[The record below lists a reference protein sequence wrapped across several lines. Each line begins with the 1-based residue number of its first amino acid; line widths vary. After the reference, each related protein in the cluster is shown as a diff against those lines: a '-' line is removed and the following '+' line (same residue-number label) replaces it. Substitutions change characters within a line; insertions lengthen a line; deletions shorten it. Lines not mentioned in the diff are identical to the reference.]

1 MIIPLNE
8 DLIVNAVE
16 KVSRAVVNI
25 ASIRTIHDQLF
36 RVFPVEG
43 VGSGVIINQKC
54 HVLTNNHVVDEAHRL
69 KVTLTDG
76 SVFDGK
82 VIGKDASND
91 LAIIKLD
98 STETLP
104 FAELGNS
111 DDLKI
116 GQIVIAIGNP
126 FALTGGPTV
135 TAGILSSLNRKIQF
149 ENGVLELVQT
159 DAAINPGN
167 SGGPLVN
174 TKGEVIAIN
183 TAKMPYAHGIGFAV
197 PINIVKTVMT
207 ELIQNGRIINRPW
220 IGISYVKITR
230 QLAQYYRLPTTE
242 GALIAQV
249 ESDSPA
255 DNAGLR
261 KGDIIEAVD
270 GKRIDDT
277 TEISL
282 NVRKKAINDKLL
294 ITINRYGRR
303 FEVPIQL
310 RSRP

>member
-1 MIIPLNE
+1 
-8 DLIVNAVE
+8 
-16 KVSRAVVNI
+16 
-25 ASIRTIHDQLF
+25 
-36 RVFPVEG
+36 
-43 VGSGVIINQKC
+43 
-54 HVLTNNHVVDEAHRL
+54 
-69 KVTLTDG
+69 
-76 SVFDGK
+76 VFDAK
-82 VIGKDASND
+82 VIGTDEATD

-104 FAELGNS
+104 FAALGNS

-116 GQIVIAIGNP
+116 GEMVIAIGNP

-135 TAGILSSLNRKIQF
+135 TAGIISSLNRKIQF

-174 TKGEVIAIN
+174 SKGEVIAIN

-197 PINIVKTVMT
+197 PINIAKTVMT

-230 QLAQYYRLPTTE
+230 QLAQYYKLPTTN
-242 GALIAQV
+242 GALIEHV
-249 ESDSPA
+249 EPNSPA
-255 DNAGLR
+255 DDAGLR

-270 GKRIDDT
+270 GKRVDDN

-282 NVRKKAINDKLL
+282 NVRKKATNDKLMM
-294 ITINRYGRR
+294 TINRYGRR

-310 RSRP
+310 RARS